1 MSVNT
6 TGSRWD
12 MFCRIVDN
20 FGDIGICWRLS
31 QQLACEHHLK
41 VRLFIDDFAV
51 ASKIILGLDHT
62 QSLQTIN
69 GVEIC
74 GWPADDI
81 DTVDP
86 AGVVVEN
93 FSCGLPSAYI
103 KHMQTQS
110 ALKNPSSDT
119 IWINLDYLSAEA
131 WVSDFHAKP
140 SLHPSLSLTKH
151 FFFPGFTTETGGLI
165 REKNLIAA
173 REAFLNSNALQESF
187 WHKLGVT
194 ELEKTPAASSTPI
207 KISLF
212 FYPEA
217 QINTLFLALAARSRP
232 VTVILPFNGNITI
245 LNDIL
250 TDFKL
255 TIGEVYKKESL
266 TVHLIPFLSQSDYDH
281 LLWACD
287 LNFVRGEDSWIRA
300 IWAGKPFIWQPYIQT
315 KDTHI
320 TKLKAFLEVYTKDAG
335 SDATEDIRAMLF
347 KSNLLW
353 SGKTETDDIAL
364 ENNTSQMQ
372 HWQQLIKHL
381 PRLKS
386 YAVQRAN
393 SFNAQDDLA
402 TKLVIFSENLTKNKV

>member
-1 MSVNT
+1 MSVN

-12 MFCRIVDN
+12 VFCRIVDN

-31 QQLACEHHLK
+31 QQLVHEHHLK

-51 ASKIILGLDHT
+51 ASKIILGLDHA
-62 QSLQTIN
+62 QALQTIN
-69 GVEIC
+69 GVEVC

-81 DTVDP
+81 ETINP
-86 AGVVVEN
+86 ADVVVEN

-103 KHMQTQS
+103 KQMHIQS
-110 ALKNPSSDT
+110 ALKTPSSDT
-119 IWINLDYLSAEA
+119 IWINLDYLSAES
-131 WVSDFHAKP
+131 WVSDFHARP
-140 SLHPSLSLTKH
+140 SPHPSLTLTKH

-165 REKNLIAA
+165 REKNLITA
-173 REAFLNSNALQESF
+173 REAFLNSNALQEKF
-187 WHKLGVT
+187 WHELGVT
-194 ELEKTPAASSTPI
+194 ELQTTPALPSTPI

-217 QINTLFLALAARSRP
+217 QINALFLALAAHSHP
-232 VTVILPFNGNITI
+232 VTVILPFNGNITT
-245 LNDIL
+245 LNGML

-255 TIGEVYKKESL
+255 TIGEVYKNGNL
-266 TVHLIPFLSQSDYDH
+266 TVHLLPFLSQPDYDY

-315 KDTHI
+315 EESHI
-320 TKLKAFLEVYTKDAG
+320 TKLKAFLEVYTKDGG
-335 SDATEDIRAMLF
+335 SDAGEDIRAMLF

-364 ENNTSQMQ
+364 ENDASQIQ
-372 HWQQLIKHL
+372 HWQQLIQRL
-381 PRLKS
+381 PNLQS
-386 YAVQRAN
+386 YAIQRAN